1 MKRISRKKVKE
12 DLVRKLKMETPNLW
26 DNIESNLEIQTYKLY
41 SKKGFISK
49 NRLAIIFTISTI
61 IFSFGIIELCYM
73 HSANYTINKISK
85 TNIEEKVKNIPTS
98 TSNQK
103 EAKNI
108 PTSTSSQK
116 EAKNI
121 LTPTITQTQI
131 RSAPINFVYYKWQDK
146 YYKID
151 SNDKINKDKIGKY
164 LGNYYNSK
172 LYEIN
177 GIDSNKS
184 IAVLNY
190 LGYFRADFDSSVKIN

>member
-61 IFSFGIIELCYM
+61 IFLFGIIELCYV

-98 TSNQK
+98 TS
-103 EAKNI
+103 
-108 PTSTSSQK
+108 SQE

-131 RSAPINFVYYKWQDK
+131 RSAPIIYVYYKWQDK

-172 LYEIN
+172 LYKIN

-190 LGYFRADFDSSVKIN
+190 LGYFRADFDSGVKNN